1 MISNN
6 TIIVYDY
13 ETSSR
18 YPNTTQPIQLSAVAI
33 HGQRL
38 EVIEGSEFDSLI
50 RPIEDPELQAKAG
63 LGAIEDEALAV
74 NRKTIE
80 ELRLAPDLKTVW
92 TQFIEYTNNFNYKK
106 NSYTAPIVAG
116 YNIIGF
122 DNIITDRIC
131 GPHGWGYGPWD
142 KDRQKNSLFNPIYKI
157 DLMDLVFTWFSS
169 TAEPRKLNLGCLME
183 FLGMDTAGAHDGLV
197 DCKNTANILCRFLK
211 MQRELNTRIKW
222 NPNL

>member
-1 MISNN
+1 M
-6 TIIVYDY
+6 DY
-13 ETSSR
+13 ESTSR
-18 YPNTTQPIQLSAVAI
+18 YPHTTQPIQLSAVAI
-33 HGQRL
+33 HSQKL
-38 EVIEGSEFDSLI
+38 EIIEGSEFDSLI

-74 NRKTIE
+74 NRKTME

-131 GPHGWGYGPWD
+131 GPHGWNYGPWD

-169 TAEPRKLNLGCLME
+169 TAEPRKLNLGCLSE
-183 FLGMDTAGAHDGLV
+183 FLGIDTTNLHDALEDV
-197 DCKNTANILCRFLK
+197 KVTANILCRFLK